1 MILTR
6 TVTKKVL
13 EKIVHN
19 AFSKFGSLS
28 SSSLLDSLKL
38 LGFYYATTAGLS
50 ITIEDLKTPEIKKKY
65 LEITEE
71 DIIFVSNQWQ
81 QGIVS
86 DSERFQTIIA
96 RWNNVTDALK
106 NRIVNYY
113 ENFDPANNLYIMA
126 FSGARGNL
134 SQVRQLVGM
143 RGLMSDQEGKIIDLP
158 IKTNFREGLT
168 SLDYLISSYGARK
181 GIVDTALKTADS
193 GYLTRR
199 LIYLAQDLVI
209 REKNCSTTQ
218 GVLVS
223 LNSNSDLTPIIGR
236 FMFSTHSFEK
246 KENLPKKKELFLTKN
261 ILKELSKEGSVTL
274 KIRSPLTCAS
284 LNSICQYCYGWDL
297 SKEMLISLGEAVGI
311 LAAQSI
317 GEPGTQLTMRTFHT
331 GGVFTSEAVQQLIA
345 PFSGQ
350 LIFPSFLPALSVRT
364 NQGKQV
370 LRVKQEIVLRFR
382 SWKGEEK
389 LLPIRPGSFLY
400 LAQSRFLKQGELI
413 AEYIP
418 ESVNPQ
424 KRRLKSIHT
433 RMEGEIRFEGICR
446 SISKKDKQ
454 EISLTEED
462 GILWIDSG
470 KLFPLLK
477 ETNFTFPKQLIFGK
491 TIGYQKF
498 NSPYAGI
505 VFVKDST
512 IILLNAKKRYELKVK
527 EMTTKSYNYTTKV
540 SFFVRNYQFID
551 SHTLL
556 GKIYVFPKREGRIY
570 AIRKKRSHTFL
581 AFFLITE
588 SDIWKLSIDQVNG
601 LSSKLIKK
609 GLVKTGDSINEVNKS
624 KTIGKLLEKKGCQLI
639 FQHSLPTFISSGT
652 LLSYKGGD
660 LIPNG
665 QKLATLID
673 STQQTEDIV
682 QGLPKIEDLIEA
694 RVPKEKAILCSHPG
708 IYLGSIETH
717 EEKEKICLQETS
729 YKKIRKK
736 EIFNFLYERNIIMER
751 NDSKRQK
758 KEKNLFL
765 LEAVHIT
772 KRVLKFKGKFWDFR
786 GIPREFQMISK
797 PKRNEFGCQFPFT
810 PEQQNILDLLT
821 DIRKDIRIT
830 GREKTLEEEIL
841 FIQRPKA
848 RRLLVP
854 TQGSRHVTTWEKS
867 TEEQQKET
875 IAQLTK
881 EGYIPWKTAKEV
893 YFNSKTSHCIIAT
906 EENDLFLLE
915 LVDPKTKYI
924 IQSDKN
930 VLPSLGMFVDSGEP
944 LTEGLVDPHEFLS
957 VLFYFHI
964 KMEDALLAT
973 KRSLNKFQIL
983 LLHSI
988 QSIYQ
993 SQGVTIGN
1001 NHIELIVRQLTA
1013 KVKITSPGTT
1023 PFIPGEIHSFSYMAE
1038 IYKAFKDAKKN
1049 TESELLNSTTNR
1061 SYHPPIFEPIF
1072 LSTTNS
1078 SLTKKG
1084 FLAAAGF
1091 QETKRV
1097 LTTAAIE
1104 GKADWFQGLKE
1115 CIIIGRLIPAG
1126 TAFFTY
1132 KNNLNNLFLFKRK
1145 SITEKTREY
1154 DRSSK

>member
-19 AFSKFGSLS
+19 AFSEFGSLS

-50 ITIEDLKTPEIKKKY
+50 ITIEDLKTPEIKRKY
-65 LEITEE
+65 LQTTEE
-71 DIIFVSNQWQ
+71 DIIFVSDQWQ

-86 DSERFQTIIA
+86 DTERFQTIIA

-106 NRIVNYY
+106 NKIVNYY

-209 REKNCSTTQ
+209 REKDCSTKQ

-223 LNSNSDLTPIIGR
+223 LNSDSDLTSLIGR
-236 FMFSTHSFEK
+236 FLFSSHYTGNK
-246 KENLPKKKELFLTKN
+246 KNEINVKEVFLTRS
-261 ILKELSKEGSVTL
+261 ILQKLKKDGPILL
-274 KIRSPLTCAS
+274 KIRSPLTCGS

-297 SKEMLISLGEAVGI
+297 SKEMIISLGEAVGI

-331 GGVFTSEAVQQLIA
+331 GGVFTSEAIQQLMA

-350 LIFPSFLPALSVRT
+350 LIFPSFLPVIAVRT

-370 LRVKQEIVLRFR
+370 LKVKQEIVLRFR

-389 LLPIRPGSFLY
+389 LLPIRPGSFLHSTN
-400 LAQSRFLKQGELI
+400 SRFLKKGELI

-424 KRRLKSIHT
+424 KRRLKSIYT

-477 ETNFTFPKQLIFGK
+477 ETCFTFPKQLIFEK

-498 NSPYAGI
+498 NSPYEGI
-505 VFVKDST
+505 VFVKGST
-512 IILLNAKKRYELKVK
+512 IFLLNSKRRCELNIN
-527 EMTTKSYNYTTKV
+527 EMVTKSYNYMTKI

-551 SHTLL
+551 AHTLL
-556 GKIYVFPKREGRIY
+556 GKLYVFPKMEGKIY
-570 AIRKKRSHTFL
+570 AIRKKRSRTFL

-588 SDIWKLSIDQVNG
+588 SDIWKLSTDQVNG
-601 LSSKLIKK
+601 LSSKLIEK
-609 GLVKTGDSINEVNKS
+609 GFVKNGDYINEVKKS
-624 KTIGKLLEKKGCQLI
+624 KTIGRLLDKQGCHLI

-660 LIPNG
+660 LISNG
-665 QKLATLID
+665 RKLATLID

-694 RVPKEKAILCSHPG
+694 RVPKERAILCSYPA
-708 IYLGSIETH
+708 IYLGVMETH
-717 EEKEKICLQETS
+717 EENEKLHINKTN
-729 YKKIRKK
+729 YKRIRRK
-736 EIFNFLYERNIIMER
+736 EIFEFLYEKVISVER
-751 NDSKRQK
+751 NEVRRQK
-758 KEKNLFL
+758 EEKFLFL
-765 LEAVHIT
+765 LETVHST
-772 KRVLKFKGKFWDFR
+772 KRIMKFKEKFWNFR
-786 GIPREFQMISK
+786 AIPAEFQMISK

-810 PEQQNILDLLT
+810 NEQQRILDLLSE
-821 DIRKDIRIT
+821 IRKDIRLT
-830 GREKTLEEEIL
+830 GREKTLEEEML
-841 FIQRPKA
+841 FVQRPKA

-854 TQGSRHVTTWEKS
+854 TQGSRHVTTWEKD
-867 TEEQQKET
+867 TDKQNNNT
-875 IAQLTK
+875 VIRLTK
-881 EGYIPWKTAKEV
+881 KGYIPWKGIKEV
-893 YFNSKTSHCIIAT
+893 YFNSKTTHCILAT
-906 EENDLFLLE
+906 EENQLFLLE
-915 LVDPKTKYI
+915 LIDPKTTYT
-924 IQSDKN
+924 IQSEKN

-973 KRSLNKFQIL
+973 TRSLNKFQIL

-1013 KVKITSPGTT
+1013 KIKVTSSGTT

-1038 IYKAFKDAKKN
+1038 VYKAFREAQKNKKN
-1049 TESELLNSTTNR
+1049 ELTGNVMNKG
-1061 SYHPPIFEPIF
+1061 YHPPIFEPIF

-1115 CIIIGRLIPAG
+1115 CVIIGRLIPAG

-1145 SITEKTREY
+1145 PII
-1154 DRSSK
+1154 D

>member
-13 EKIVHN
+13 EKIVHT

-50 ITIEDLKTPEIKKKY
+50 ITIEDLKTPEIKKQY
-65 LEITEE
+65 LQTTEE
-71 DIIFVSNQWQ
+71 DIVYVSNQWQ

-86 DSERFQTIIA
+86 DTERFQTIIA

-106 NRIVNYY
+106 NRIVDYY

-209 REKNCSTTQ
+209 REKDCSTNQ
-218 GVLVS
+218 GILVS
-223 LNSNSDLTPIIGR
+223 LKTTSDLKSVVGR
-236 FMFSTHSFEK
+236 FLFSTYSEESTK
-246 KENLPKKKELFLTKN
+246 NTTSNKNVFLTN
-261 ILKELSKEGSVTL
+261 IILKDLKKQGSTTL

-350 LIFPSFLPALSVRT
+350 LIFPSFLPVISVRT

-370 LRVKQEIVLRFR
+370 LRVKQEIILRFR
-382 SWKGEEK
+382 NWKGEEK

-400 LAQSRFLKQGELI
+400 LTSSRFLKQGELI

-418 ESVNPQ
+418 ESVNLQ
-424 KRRLKSIHT
+424 KRRLKSIYT

-462 GILWIDSG
+462 GVLWIDSG
-470 KLFPLLK
+470 KVFPLSK
-477 ETNFTFPKQLIFGK
+477 ETSFKFPKQLISGK
-491 TIGYQKF
+491 AIGYQKF
-498 NSPYAGI
+498 ISPYNGV
-505 VFVKDST
+505 VF
-512 IILLNAKKRYELKVK
+512 INEAAIMLLTTKKRYELNINEVL
-527 EMTTKSYNYTTKV
+527 TKSHNYLTKV
-540 SFFVRNYQFID
+540 SFFVKNYQYVD
-551 SHTLL
+551 PHTILGKAYIFPKTE
-556 GKIYVFPKREGRIY
+556 GKIY
-570 AIRKKRSHTFL
+570 AIKKKRSRTFL

-588 SDIWKLSIDQVNG
+588 SDIWKISSDQVNG
-601 LSSKLIKK
+601 LSSKFIKK
-609 GLVKTGDSINEVNKS
+609 GLIKTGEPINEVTKS
-624 KTIGKLLEKKGCQLI
+624 KLIGRLLKKEGNQLI

-660 LIPNG
+660 LIPKG

-694 RVPKEKAILCSHPG
+694 RIPKEKALLCSHPG
-708 IYLGSIETH
+708 IYLGTIESN
-717 EEKEKICLQETS
+717 EENSKRYIQRIN
-729 YKKIRKK
+729 YKKQKSK
-736 EIFNFLYERNIIMER
+736 EIFEFNYEKTVSIERNEI
-751 NDSKRQK
+751 KKQK
-758 KEKNLFL
+758 EEKSLIL
-765 LEAVHIT
+765 LESITLT
-772 KRVLKFKGKFWDFR
+772 KRVVKFKGRFWNFR
-786 GIPREFQMISK
+786 SIPREFQMISK

-810 PEQQNILDLLT
+810 TEQQKILDLLT
-821 DIRKDIRIT
+821 EIRKEVRIT
-830 GREKTLEEEIL
+830 GREKTLEEEML
-841 FIQRPKA
+841 FVQRPKA

-854 TQGSRHVTTWEKS
+854 TQGSRHVTTWEKVLGEAQIES
-867 TEEQQKET
+867 IFKLTQDGYTTWKNIKE
-875 IAQLTK
+875 I
-881 EGYIPWKTAKEV
+881 YS
-893 YFNSKTSHCIIAT
+893 NSKTNHFILKT
-906 EENDLFLLE
+906 FDDELFLLE
-915 LVDPKTKYI
+915 LIDPCVNYT
-924 IQSDKN
+924 IQSEKN
-930 VLPSLGMFVDSGEP
+930 IIPSLGMFVDSGEP

-964 KMEDALLAT
+964 TMEDTLLAT

-1013 KVKITSPGTT
+1013 KIKITSSGTT

-1038 IYKAFKDAKKN
+1038 IYKAFKEAKKN
-1049 TESELLNSTTNR
+1049 NENKNNLNSVDLG
-1061 SYHPPIFEPIF
+1061 YHPPIFEPIF

-1115 CIIIGRLIPAG
+1115 CVIIGRLIPAG

-1145 SITEKTREY
+1145 LITEQKN
-1154 DRSSK
+1154 KI